1 MQALAIV
8 ISVLG
13 SVISGMTLF
22 FLQRYFRRKEVK
34 DNERDRAKVKEN
46 ILTMKAIHA
55 NGKLTEATAIA
66 VRDGHTNGELKDAL
80 TLYEGVE
87 QELFN
92 YLLEQNANKK

>member
-13 SVISGMTLF
+13 SVVSGMTLF
-22 FLQRYFRRKEVK
+22 FLQRYFKRKEVK
-34 DNERDRAKVKEN
+34 DNERDRLKVKEN

-66 VRDGHTNGELKDAL
+66 VRDGHTNGELK
-80 TLYEGVE
+80 ER
-87 QELFN
+87 
-92 YLLEQNANKK
+92 ANPL